1 MTAAPGM
8 DSEPRATAAPRTLY
22 RSRTNRRFAGVCGGI
37 AEYFGSD
44 PTAVRLLTVIL
55 AILTGIVPLFVIYL
69 IAAVI
74 VPEGGEGTPIAAGWS
89 APRVAP
95 GQGGLIVGAV
105 LIGVGVLALLNRTF
119 NVEWDLLWPVAL
131 VVLGG
136 AILLAA
142 LRND

>member
-1 MTAAPGM
+1 
-8 DSEPRATAAPRTLY
+8 
-22 RSRTNRRFAGVCGGI
+22 
-37 AEYFGSD
+37 
-44 PTAVRLLTVIL
+44 
-55 AILTGIVPLFVIYL
+55 
-69 IAAVI
+69 
-74 VPEGGEGTPIAAGWS
+74 
-89 APRVAP
+89 VAP

-105 LIGVGVLALLNRTF
+105 LIGVGILALLNRTF